1 MKILFLAPQPFFQ
14 ERGTPIAV
22 RLALEVLAQR
32 GGDTIDLLTY
42 HEGVDV
48 EISNVRIHR
57 IPSAPFLKNVRP
69 GISIK
74 KLICDVI
81 FFGAALSLVW
91 RNRITGQYQLIHAVE
106 ESVFMALVIKCL
118 FGIPYIYDMDS
129 SLSMQIT
136 EKWVLLKPL
145 APILAFFER
154 AAIRRSRAVVPVC
167 DALAILAD
175 HHGAPDMEIL
185 RDISL
190 LESQPETIEK
200 SLREQLDLAPTQEI
214 ILYIGNLESYQGIDL
229 LIESFALVAAANQS
243 AQLIII
249 GGNPEHIRFYQSRCE
264 DLGISRRVHLLG
276 PRPVNHLR
284 SLLLQADILVSPRTK
299 GNNTP
304 MKIYSYLHAGKAIV
318 ATDLPTNTQ
327 VLDAQTSQLCAATP
341 EGFSSGILELL
352 ANPAKRA
359 TLGATAFQIA
369 EDRYTFPVFERS
381 LNQLYDRLEPS
392 ATENVQ

>member
-22 RLALEVLAQR
+22 RLALEVLARR
-32 GGDTIDLLTY
+32 GDDKIDLLTY
-42 HEGVDV
+42 HEGSEV
-48 EISNVRIHR
+48 EIPNVVIHR
-57 IPSAPFLKNVRP
+57 IRSYPFLKNIRP
-69 GISIK
+69 SISFK
-74 KLICDVI
+74 KLVCDAF
-81 FFGAALSLVW
+81 FFGAALRLVW
-91 RNRITGQYQLIHAVE
+91 KQRKNQYQLVHAVE
-106 ESVFMALVIKCL
+106 ESVFMALIIKWI

-136 EKWVLLKPL
+136 EKWVLLKPM
-145 APILAFFER
+145 APLLSFFER
-154 AAIRRSRAVVPVC
+154 LAIRQSRAVVPVC
-167 DALAILAD
+167 DALAALAD

-190 LESQPETIEK
+190 LDSQPESTERN
-200 SLREQLDLAPTQEI
+200 LREELRLDPSQEI

-229 LIESFALVAAANQS
+229 LVDSFALVAVRNQS
-243 AQLIII
+243 AQLVIV
-249 GGNPEHIRFYQSRCE
+249 GGQPDHIEFYRKRAQSLNIAE
-264 DLGISRRVHLLG
+264 RVHLVG

-327 VLDAQTSQLCAATP
+327 VLDTNTSQLCAATP
-341 EGFSSGILELL
+341 ASFSAGILALL
-352 ANPAKRA
+352 ADPQKR
-359 TLGATAFQIA
+359 TQLGASAFKTA
-369 EDRYTFPVFERS
+369 EERYTFPIFERS
-381 LNQLYDRLEPS
+381 LNQLYDRLAQRAPGS
-392 ATENVQ
+392 AQ